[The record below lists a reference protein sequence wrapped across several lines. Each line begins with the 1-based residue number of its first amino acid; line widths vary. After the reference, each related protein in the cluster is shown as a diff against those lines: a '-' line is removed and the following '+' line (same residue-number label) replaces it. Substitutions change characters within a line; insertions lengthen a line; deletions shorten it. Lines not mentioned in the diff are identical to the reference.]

1 MWKHRIVIYVILIT
15 LVITGAVFSLAVGTL
30 GVGIGAAWSDEVG
43 RDAYRQLM
51 IPRLLLGMLA
61 GAALSV
67 TGAMFQA
74 LFRNPLA
81 SPYTLG
87 VSSGASLGAIVAIA
101 LFKGRALLSVAWTL
115 GEDTYELAL
124 SSMTVSAFIGALVV
138 VILVYVVAHLRR
150 GQSIGVLLLAG
161 ITISFICSAILVLM
175 MYFLGQHDL
184 AVAVRWMMGEVKPV
198 GMNPVLEAALMTLIA
213 MSIAVYLHRDLDL
226 LMMSE
231 TIAAS
236 RGVNVPRARRLIYF
250 SASLLTAGIIAHC
263 GPIGFVG
270 LMIPHIVRHFVG
282 SSHRY
287 VIPACALAGAA
298 FLPICDTLAR
308 NILLWLNH
316 QHRELPVGVL
326 TNLIGGAFFLGLLMR
341 RRAGNLLT

>member
-1 MWKHRIVIYVILIT
+1 MGKRRHLIFGT
-15 LVITGAVFSLAVGTL
+15 LLALVMAGAVFSLAVGTL
-30 GVGIGAAWSDEVG
+30 GVGFGAAWADEVG
-43 RDAYRQLM
+43 RETYRQLM
-51 IPRLLLGMLA
+51 IPRLLMGILA

-87 VSSGASLGAIVAIA
+87 VSSGASLGAIVAIS
-101 LFKGRALLSVAWTL
+101 LFKGRSLFSVAWTM
-115 GEDTYELAL
+115 GERTYELAL
-124 SSMTVSAFIGALVV
+124 SSMTVTAFLGAFA
-138 VILVYVVAHLRR
+138 VIIVVYVVAHLRR

-161 ITISFICSAILVLM
+161 ITISFICSAILVLL

-198 GMNPVLEAALMTLIA
+198 GMGPVIEAAMMTLIA

-226 LMMSE
+226 LMMGE

-236 RGVNVPRARRLIYF
+236 RGVNVPRSRRLIYF

-270 LMIPHIVRHFVG
+270 LMMPHVVRHFVG
-282 SSHRY
+282 ASHRY

-298 FLPICDTLAR
+298 FLPISDTLAR
-308 NILLWLNH
+308 NLLLWLNG

-341 RRAGNLLT
+341 RRTGNLLT